1 MLDSAGFSHRER
13 TCKVNG
19 QHKSTCLYPENVQEE
34 VETADFGE
42 EACRDIVASWLAVI
56 WMKND
61 EKREVSYG

>member
-1 MLDSAGFSHRER
+1 MAIIGNIPYFQTNPHRER

-42 EACRDIVASWLAVI
+42 EACRDIVASWLGVI
-56 WMKND
+56 
-61 EKREVSYG
+61 